1 MSYTRK
7 DVFEQ
12 MLRNGYSSEAYN
24 YRDTCERHG
33 HSMYERVNGFSVE
46 DGASFS
52 RAGDISK
59 CALEDLQ
66 AEERRADER
75 RIEER
80 QREAREEQQARQRH
94 YEQRLECEQEDNRNE
109 E

>member
-12 MLRNGYSSEAYN
+12 MLRNGYSSEAYD
-24 YRDTCERHG
+24 YRHTCERHG

-59 CALEDLQ
+59 RALEDLQ

-80 QREAREEQQARQRH
+80 QREEREARQRR
-94 YEQRLECEQEDNRNE
+94 EKQWLECEQEDNRNE